1 MNDLDNNDMVSFE
14 FETILVSSINKYL
27 TKGFNCMKK
36 LITWTI
42 SALILM
48 IGFPWLV
55 VTFAGSAAMAIC
67 FLLFFAINPL
77 YAAVC
82 GAFAGKNIK
91 QLWALPIISAGLFL
105 TGTWLLF
112 ELGETAFLL
121 YCGCYLIIGIIAM
134 LISSFVSKKKR

>member
-1 MNDLDNNDMVSFE
+1 
-14 FETILVSSINKYL
+14 
-27 TKGFNCMKK
+27 MKK
-36 LITWTI
+36 LIAWTI

-48 IGFPWLV
+48 IGFPWLA
-55 VTFAGSAAMAIC
+55 VTFAGSAGMAIC

-91 QLWALPIISAGLFL
+91 QLWELPIITAGLFL
-105 TGTWLLF
+105 AGAWLFF
-112 ELGETAFLL
+112 EMGETAFLL

-134 LISSFVSKKKR
+134 LISAFVNKRKL